1 MKRALASVKGRKDV
15 AAAAVASIALV
26 LAAGMALAP
35 EPVLSRGLQTAF
47 SIGFALIGVVAIQL
61 LLRSVLM
68 LRGDADET
76 TAGAKILE
84 RLAQPAEGK
93 SVEPISGPLAESTV
107 DAARLQA
114 LTQTTNEPPKSDRS
128 EPSPDPK
135 KPADLA
141 KANEKLSTLL
151 GKPK

>member
-76 TAGAKILE
+76 AETLRERDAHLQSILDTV
-84 RLAQPAEGK
+84 LDATI
-93 SVEPISGPLAESTV
+93 VIDTSGTI
-107 DAARLQA
+107 
-114 LTQTTNEPPKSDRS
+114 
-128 EPSPDPK
+128 
-135 KPADLA
+135 
-141 KANEKLSTLL
+141 LSFNASAVRQI
-151 GKPK
+151 GRAHV